1 MTIEYKDSKRI
12 SALSSDTKPTNVE
25 TNSILVEK
33 DTAKRY
39 WRSTLSASTTKTYDH
54 SGDSV
59 VSVRSVSNSTN
70 WWEAPRQGILIQA
83 GHTAVGTYVK
93 KISLPLNKTGTPT
106 GNYTFAI
113 RDSSETIKGSAT
125 GVANNLTT
133 SYVITEVT
141 LNTPVLIAVGDHVTI
156 EYDNT
161 APATGKLSFPSSS
174 PAWVANTDQQ
184 NWISSAWQGDGDGAS
199 VGRKWQFTFDSTP
212 ASFVEYWQEGL

>member
-70 WWEAPRQGILIQA
+70 WWEAPRQGILSVDNPTIRLESLYSM
-83 GHTAVGTYVK
+83 VILY
-93 KISLPLNKTGTPT
+93 ISPNGI
-106 GNYTFAI
+106 Y
-113 RDSSETIKGSAT
+113 
-125 GVANNLTT
+125 
-133 SYVITEVT
+133 
-141 LNTPVLIAVGDHVTI
+141 
-156 EYDNT
+156 
-161 APATGKLSFPSSS
+161 
-174 PAWVANTDQQ
+174 
-184 NWISSAWQGDGDGAS
+184 
-199 VGRKWQFTFDSTP
+199 
-212 ASFVEYWQEGL
+212 